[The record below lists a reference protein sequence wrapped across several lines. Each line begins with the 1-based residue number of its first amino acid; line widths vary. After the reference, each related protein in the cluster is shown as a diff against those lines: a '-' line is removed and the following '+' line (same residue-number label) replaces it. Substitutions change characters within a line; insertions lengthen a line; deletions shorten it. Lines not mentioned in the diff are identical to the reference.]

1 MQAENER
8 LQQRLSA
15 QVNLE
20 SEVQHLIDNGLMRL
34 DAEGTVHHV
43 DSFEEHQQLKAQR
56 VQEQQIAQQLI
67 Q

>member
-1 MQAENER
+1 
-8 LQQRLSA
+8 
-15 QVNLE
+15 
-20 SEVQHLIDNGLMRL
+20 MRL

-43 DSFEEHQQLKAQR
+43 ETFEEHQQLKAQL